1 MTITQIK
8 NYKANSGLEKAV
20 KKIILN
26 NVTKDYL
33 EDFFSQVF
41 SYGCVSGMVS
51 ELVYY
56 ADTLKFFKKHR
67 EDINELLNETLWS
80 YGQNACISDIFGKN
94 FDKEDM
100 LCLDT
105 NNQNLLAWFAF
116 EETARTIASNLG
128 LEL

>member
-1 MTITQIK
+1 MTITGIK

-41 SYGCVSGMVS
+41 SYGCVSGMIS

-67 EDINELLNETLWS
+67 EDINELLILN
-80 YGQNACISDIFGKN
+80 YK
-94 FDKEDM
+94 
-100 LCLDT
+100 LCCLSMP
-105 NNQNLLAWFAF
+105 A
-116 EETARTIASNLG
+116 
-128 LEL
+128 ELKKTKRQLIIYIYK